1 MANYDA
7 LIIGAGAAGLVA
19 AKELENYHLSVLVID
34 ASDRVGG
41 RLKTDKVNG
50 FNFDHGFQV
59 LLSSYPLARKHL
71 DFQALNLRA
80 FKAGAF
86 CFNGQNHFLVEDVN
100 RNVTAY
106 LRMAF
111 SPVGSIWDKL
121 KLAKMRKEVLAKSEE
136 MIFNE
141 PEISTLDYL
150 KQRGF
155 SDKIITR
162 FFKPF
167 FGGIFLEDSLTTS
180 CRQFQFIFKMFALG
194 DAMLPQDGIESIAK
208 QLKSQ
213 LKETQFRLNTK
224 VKTVRKGEVELSD
237 GEIITAK
244 QIIIAADPLGI
255 YPQLVQDISWNK
267 TQQYYFSTPKSPFP
281 KGYIA
286 LSFAEDGIINNL
298 AVLSEV
304 ASAYAPKGQ
313 HLISVSIRNQQGKS
327 DNQIEEE
334 IRRELI
340 ASGYETTREW
350 EYIRNYK
357 IKKALPSISNNAYSR
372 PFEESRIAEGIYL
385 AGDQMLNPSLNAA
398 MESGELAAKALI
410 LNHSN

>member
-19 AKELENYHLSVLVID
+19 AKELEKYHLSVLVID